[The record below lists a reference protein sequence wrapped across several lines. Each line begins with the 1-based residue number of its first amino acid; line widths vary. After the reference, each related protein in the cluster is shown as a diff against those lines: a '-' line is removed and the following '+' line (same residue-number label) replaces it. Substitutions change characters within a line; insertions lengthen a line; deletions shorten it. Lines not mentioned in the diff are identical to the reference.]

1 MTTTTTDGRYR
12 ILGDITVKSKTTTAG
27 ISKGKKVD
35 ISYGNKKTTNFDN
48 ISIIQTR
55 RPLTPESPYF
65 LVEVHKCGKTKIF
78 YLKSYLK
85 YKKKTILD
93 PNAVLAVGIAPLD
106 IDSHAG

>member
-12 ILGDITVKSKTTTAG
+12 ILGDITVKSKTTAG

-65 LVEVHKCGKTKIF
+65 LVEVQKCGKTKIF
-78 YLKSYLK
+78 LFEKLFK
-85 YKKKTILD
+85 IQKKNYFRSKCSISSWNCTIRY
-93 PNAVLAVGIAPLD
+93 
-106 IDSHAG
+106 